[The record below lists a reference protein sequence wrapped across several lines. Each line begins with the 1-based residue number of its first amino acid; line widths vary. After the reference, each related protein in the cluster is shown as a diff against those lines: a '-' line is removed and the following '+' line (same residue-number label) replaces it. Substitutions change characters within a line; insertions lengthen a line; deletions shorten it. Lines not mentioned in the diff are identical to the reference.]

1 MIKAIN
7 IEKSYNGERVLFGV
21 SLDIA
26 DGEFVSIMGE
36 SGSGK
41 STLLS
46 ILGGF
51 LDADGG
57 EVLLDGE
64 QILKLNERQLAQ
76 IRCTTL
82 GFVFQSYKLIPTLTV
97 RDNLLLPTLLG
108 GKNMGDIKEML
119 PSFQN
124 NDKTQSRE
132 ESKNV
137 TNRKNEKY
145 KDENSFEYLQ
155 KLIHALGI
163 SELLDKFPDQLS
175 GGQCQRVAIARAL
188 LYKPKT
194 LILDEPTGALDS
206 EMEKRVMELLGE
218 VNRELGTTIV
228 QVTHSK
234 TVAAYGNRIVYLK
247 DGKIL

>member
-1 MIKAIN
+1 MIQATN
-7 IEKSYNGERVLFGV
+7 IQKSYNGERVLFGV
-21 SLDIA
+21 SLNIA

-51 LDADGG
+51 LSADAG

-64 QILKLNERQLAQ
+64 SVSQMSERRLAE
-76 IRCTTL
+76 IRSTAL
-82 GFVFQSYKLIPTLTV
+82 GFVFQGYKLIPTLTA
-97 RDNLLLPTLLG
+97 RDNLLLPAVLG
-108 GKNMGDIKEML
+108 GKSE
-119 PSFQN
+119 
-124 NDKTQSRE
+124 
-132 ESKNV
+132 
-137 TNRKNEKY
+137 
-145 KDENSFEYLQ
+145 DELKEYLQ
-155 KLIHALGI
+155 HLANALGI
-163 SELLDKFPDQLS
+163 VGLLEKFPDQLS

-206 EMEKRVMELLGE
+206 EMEKRVMELLRA
-218 VNRELGTTIV
+218 VNQELGTTVV

-234 TVAAYGNRIVYLK
+234 TVAEYGNRIVYLK
-247 DGKIL
+247 DGKIV

>member
-1 MIKAIN
+1 MIQATN

-21 SLDIA
+21 SLDIT

-41 STLLS
+41 STFLS

-57 EVLLDGE
+57 QVLLDGE
-64 QILKLNERQLAQ
+64 DISKMNESRLAQ
-76 IRCTTL
+76 IRSTSL
-82 GFVFQSYKLIPTLTV
+82 GFVFQGYKLIPTLTA
-97 RDNLLLPTLLG
+97 RDNLLLPALLG
-108 GKNMGDIKEML
+108 K
-119 PSFQN
+119 
-124 NDKTQSRE
+124 KTE
-132 ESKNV
+132 E
-137 TNRKNEKY
+137 ELA
-145 KDENSFEYLQ
+145 EYLQ
-155 KLIHALGI
+155 ELADALGI
-163 SELLDKFPDQLS
+163 SGLLNKFPDQLS

-188 LYKPKT
+188 LYKPQT

-206 EMEKRVMELLGE
+206 EMEKRVMELLRA
-218 VNRELGTTIV
+218 VNRNLGTTVV

-234 TVAAYGNRIVYLK
+234 TVAEYGNRIVYLK

>member
-7 IEKSYNGERVLFGV
+7 IEKSYNGESVLFGV
-21 SLDIA
+21 SLNIA

-51 LDADGG
+51 LDADSGQ
-57 EVLLDGE
+57 VLLDGKDVS
-64 QILKLNERQLAQ
+64 KLNERQLAS
-76 IRCTTL
+76 IRCTSL
-82 GFVFQSYKLIPTLTV
+82 GFVFQGYKLIPTLSA
-97 RDNLLLPTLLG
+97 RDNILLPSVLG
-108 GKNMGDIKEML
+108 GKSEKE
-119 PSFQN
+119 
-124 NDKTQSRE
+124 QS
-132 ESKNV
+132 
-137 TNRKNEKY
+137 
-145 KDENSFEYLQ
+145 EYLQ
-155 KLIHALGI
+155 KLTHALGI

-206 EMEKRVMELLGE
+206 EMEKRVMELLQK
-218 VNRELGTTIV
+218 VNQELGTTIV

-234 TVAAYGNRIVYLK
+234 AVAAYGNRIVYLK
-247 DGKIL
+247 DGKIV

>member
-1 MIKAIN
+1 MILATN
-7 IEKSYNGERVLFGV
+7 IQKSYNGERVLFDV
-21 SLDIA
+21 SLNIA

-51 LDADGG
+51 LSADAG

-64 QILKLNERQLAQ
+64 SVSQMSERRLAE
-76 IRCTTL
+76 IRSTAL
-82 GFVFQSYKLIPTLTV
+82 GFVFQGYKLIPTLTA
-97 RDNLLLPTLLG
+97 RDNLLLPAVLG
-108 GKNMGDIKEML
+108 GKSE
-119 PSFQN
+119 
-124 NDKTQSRE
+124 
-132 ESKNV
+132 
-137 TNRKNEKY
+137 
-145 KDENSFEYLQ
+145 DELKEYLQ
-155 KLIHALGI
+155 RLANALGI
-163 SELLDKFPDQLS
+163 AGLLEKFPDQLS

-206 EMEKRVMELLGE
+206 EMEKRVMELLRA
-218 VNRELGTTIV
+218 VNQELGTTVV

-234 TVAAYGNRIVYLK
+234 TVAEYGNRIVYLK
-247 DGKIL
+247 DGKIV